1 MVHRPTIDVH
11 NKFFQSIL
19 GLSTG
24 ILDLF
29 AGAILFLAI
38 GILSKYPWAP
48 LLIPPLLSFRGSV
61 MGIFIGRVS
70 TELHLGTIQPSI
82 TKNTRYFY
90 SLLIS
95 TYILRI
101 YGIILITILL
111 YIISILKYRIPVY
124 IHEILL
130 LFIAVMEISFIM
142 IFSTLM
148 IISNKIYHLGI
159 DPDYTLYPIGSSI
172 SDIITNLIFIVLLYL
187 IYLTGEKAI
196 LLIFPVISYFI
207 LILLVKEVG
216 YDIDVIKKTVFESL
230 ISLTIVC
237 FIVALSSIFFKELTL
252 LALSS
257 IIYLIYPSFI
267 TIIGDAGSIFGST
280 ITTKLHIGDITMK
293 RKDISKFLRILIPIF
308 SAYIIMNII
317 ISFYPTLIGYPL
329 INSIINILPRILI
342 AGFMGLII
350 GVLIVLF
357 INKVTFEVGLD
368 PDHFINP
375 IISTLSDNIGTIS
388 LFIVFGIFP
397 A

>member
-1 MVHRPTIDVH
+1 MVHKPTIDVH

-29 AGAILFLAI
+29 TGVILFLAI
-38 GILSKYPWAP
+38 DILSKYPWAP

-70 TELHLGTIQPSI
+70 TELHLGSIQPSI

-111 YIISILKYRIPVY
+111 YIISILKYGIPVY

-142 IFSTLM
+142 IFSILM
-148 IISNKIYHLGI
+148 IISNKIYYLGF

-172 SDIITNLIFIVLLYL
+172 SDITTNLIFIVLLYL
-187 IYLTGEKAI
+187 IYLTGENTI

-293 RKDISKFLRILIPIF
+293 RKDISKFLRILTPIF
-308 SAYIIMNII
+308 SAHIIISII
-317 ISFYPTLIGYPL
+317 ISFYPTLIGYSL

-342 AGFMGLII
+342 AGFIGLII

-388 LFIVFGIFP
+388 LFLAFGIFTV
-397 A
+397 